1 MCEGEM
7 WTLTLQWKKGRG
19 CKILQPIW
27 EWVGHSGTVEGFF
40 FIVYG
45 EKYSWHFKMC
55 KKLYLRGRLWMKEI
69 NVLKTEKNETYEP
82 FDKFSHLL
90 GGQAIL
96 GAISHSYKTNSTNT

>member
-1 MCEGEM
+1 
-7 WTLTLQWKKGRG
+7 
-19 CKILQPIW
+19 
-27 EWVGHSGTVEGFF
+27 
-40 FIVYG
+40 
-45 EKYSWHFKMC
+45 
-55 KKLYLRGRLWMKEI
+55 MKEI